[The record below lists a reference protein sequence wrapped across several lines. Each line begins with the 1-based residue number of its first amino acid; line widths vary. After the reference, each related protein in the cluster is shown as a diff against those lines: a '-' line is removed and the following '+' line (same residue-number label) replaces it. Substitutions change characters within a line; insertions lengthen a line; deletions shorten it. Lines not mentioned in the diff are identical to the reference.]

1 MTAVVVGAG
10 LAGLLAARRLRQAG
24 HDVVVLEASDH
35 PGGMIR
41 RAQVGGLTVD
51 GGAEAY
57 ATRSPQARELCAE
70 LGLEVAAPQ
79 GSPHVWWPDTIVPLA
94 DGVLGI
100 PGSLEDPALAILSP
114 DERHRLA
121 QDLTLGPEVGRDA
134 TTAGQL
140 VEARMGRA
148 AVDKLVGPL
157 AKGVYHSSPD
167 ALPLATFA
175 PRLLDALAERGSL
188 LAAVAALRTP
198 RSAAV
203 EQPVGGMFRLVEALA
218 EGADVRTGTAVR
230 GLRREGDRLVV
241 DTDGGRF
248 EADRVVVCTPAAQAR
263 DLLAGVGVAVDEAPT
278 NPTRVV
284 LLASDHPGLAGN
296 PVGSGLL
303 LGEPDPR
310 ILARALTQYSCKWP
324 WVRGGHV
331 LRLSY
336 PAAVAPTE
344 GQAVQDASR
353 LTKLEL
359 DGHVTGFTSL
369 AWKMPGKL
377 DPAARERILSDAAAA
392 GVDVLGAWLDGNGIS
407 SIIEAGARIAWN

>member
-10 LAGLLAARRLRQAG
+10 LAGLLAARRLRQSG
-24 HDVVVLEASDH
+24 HEVVVLEAADS

-41 RAQVGGLTVD
+41 RTQVGALTVD

-70 LGLEVAAPQ
+70 LGLQVAAPQ

-94 DGVLGI
+94 EGVLGI
-100 PGSLEDPALAILSP
+100 PGSLDDPAIAILSA
-114 DERHRLA
+114 DERARLA

-175 PRLLDALAERGSL
+175 PRLTGALAEHGSL

-203 EQPVGGMFRLVEALA
+203 EQPVGGMFRLVDALA
-218 EGADVRTGTAVR
+218 EGADVRTGVTVR

-263 DLLAGVGVAVDEAPT
+263 ELLSGVGVTVDEAPT

-284 LLASDHPGLAGN
+284 LLASDHPGLADN

-310 ILARALTQYSCKWP
+310 ILARALTHYSCKWP
-324 WVRGGHV
+324 WVEGGHV

-336 PAAVAPTE
+336 PAGVEPTE
-344 GQAVQDASR
+344 DQAVQDASR
-353 LTKLEL
+353 LTKLAL
-359 DGHVTGFTSL
+359 DGTITGFTTL
-369 AWKMPGKL
+369 AWEMPGKL
-377 DPAARERILSDAAAA
+377 DPGARDRVLADAAAA

-407 SIIEAGARIAWN
+407 SIIEAGARIA